1 MRIKH
6 YQDCIVVFIR
16 IRVSERMKK
25 TIRAQY
31 QAQYGTMV
39 FIREVVQ

>member
-1 MRIKH
+1 MSIKH
-6 YQDCIVVFIR
+6 YQDCIVVFVR
-16 IRVSERMKK
+16 VNVSERMKK

-39 FIREVVQ
+39 FIREVI